1 MPDIVYVLTNP
12 TIPGLVKIGFTTDLQ
27 KRMED
32 LYNTSVPDK
41 FECVI
46 AWQVLTGTG
55 RTLEKDLHITF
66 APDRRSPSREWFK
79 TDPERVKAFLRNV
92 PGKDVTP
99 NTEPSPEAPESK
111 EEKKSNPGTREK
123 TERNQEMLQAW
134 REGKSYAEIAR
145 KYEVSATFARKT
157 IKRLAQQ

>member
-1 MPDIVYVLTNP
+1 MSETVYVLANP
-12 TIPGLVKIGFTTDLQ
+12 AMPGFLKIGFTTNLP

-32 LYNTSVPDK
+32 LYNTSVPEP
-41 FECVI
+41 FECVL
-46 AWQVLTGTG
+46 AWQVREGTG
-55 RTLEKDLHITF
+55 RALEKDLHITF

-79 TDPERVKAFLRNV
+79 MDPERVKAFLRHV

-99 NTEPSPEAPESK
+99 KTESSPETLKKKQEG
-111 EEKKSNPGTREK
+111 KSNPGTREK

-134 REGKSYAEIAR
+134 REGKSYAAIAR
-145 KYEVSATFARKT
+145 DFEVSSTFARKT